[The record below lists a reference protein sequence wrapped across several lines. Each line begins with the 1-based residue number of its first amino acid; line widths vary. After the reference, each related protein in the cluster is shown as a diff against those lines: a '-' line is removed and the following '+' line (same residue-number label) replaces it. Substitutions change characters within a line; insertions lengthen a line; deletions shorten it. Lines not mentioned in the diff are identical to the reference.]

1 MEESNLVEYIKI
13 IIDELKQKIA
23 FIFFSFVIVAAVG
36 SFFIF
41 NNQTEF
47 KGQISIK
54 KITNSEFEDLRQ
66 INQLLLTAQRS
77 TYNFQTDIPKANQP
91 DSVIIQN
98 ELVDYDQYLEFKRL
112 MEANVYEIDQEKLQN
127 IFVDELTDN
136 EELIEVLDELKIIEK
151 SNFDSEQEYFESLRK
166 ISNKLEV
173 SKPVISERDKKV
185 MGRSYQEDYILSF
198 HGSSKKIISQIFE
211 RTLGKVTDNALK
223 NINNQ
228 IKLIVSKLKQEK
240 QFSIEDATM
249 NINNAKASYKM
260 ESEKKLKLLQEQAKI
275 ARLLNIESNTIGM
288 TENILN
294 SKSTILTTIYEE
306 QLYYLLGYKAIEGEI
321 DLINNRTDEDINKL
335 TPDIIALDSQLRDIK
350 QDRSINRF
358 EERYLNSDLY
368 SQKISLVN
376 YDPLNIRYQQLHS
389 SSFKIIIVSL
399 LFFIGLS
406 AIIIILSLLIKAI
419 RE

>member
-36 SFFIF
+36 SFFLF

-136 EELIEVLDELKIIEK
+136 EELIEVLDELK
-151 SNFDSEQEYFESLRK
+151 L
-166 ISNKLEV
+166 
-173 SKPVISERDKKV
+173 
-185 MGRSYQEDYILSF
+185 
-198 HGSSKKIISQIFE
+198 
-211 RTLGKVTDNALK
+211 
-223 NINNQ
+223 
-228 IKLIVSKLKQEK
+228 
-240 QFSIEDATM
+240 
-249 NINNAKASYKM
+249 
-260 ESEKKLKLLQEQAKI
+260 
-275 ARLLNIESNTIGM
+275 
-288 TENILN
+288 
-294 SKSTILTTIYEE
+294 
-306 QLYYLLGYKAIEGEI
+306 
-321 DLINNRTDEDINKL
+321 
-335 TPDIIALDSQLRDIK
+335 
-350 QDRSINRF
+350 
-358 EERYLNSDLY
+358 
-368 SQKISLVN
+368 
-376 YDPLNIRYQQLHS
+376 
-389 SSFKIIIVSL
+389 
-399 LFFIGLS
+399 
-406 AIIIILSLLIKAI
+406 
-419 RE
+419 